1 MAKAISTFLHKGPFS
16 RRLRQCIADLAALGL
31 VGESIW
37 IDAEDPAT
45 GVLIGNADEGK
56 PFYGNLSQLLNKVG
70 GVPVHVVTLNV
81 LGQDQGAGTLVQE
94 HISSLQQEI
103 RNTGVSELQG
113 ADSANVIVAEVG
125 ARVGKQ
131 LPTIAGFRNLLLAPE
146 ESESPDIPASEI
158 FKADNNAPEEFALSV
173 ACKLAGLC
181 GLWKGANTIP
191 VAEQS
196 AGEGLRLV
204 RTYYRR
210 VDAQEIQAQ
219 LKEQIFDVA
228 QLPKVSTTP
237 AGQPLHV
244 TSLPNLAGMNPQIAQ
259 QIVLNHAE
267 KIEPKKK
274 EAESEATKQ
283 QKNRQVIK
291 NIGSLY
297 LRNLVR
303 WPAISLQNFAADV
316 KDKIDTEVQK
326 LLGPDSAVRTGSGVP
341 MPVNPPVGKE
351 TVTAASTFKPD
362 QYTDLWKEYVDTSLA
377 LADADLRGFNKEG
390 KQVPPYL
397 RAPNQA
403 LNTARTASEII
414 PGPSAAFTANDLP
427 AALRGRA
434 TELPLQPYDI
444 KGIRGFEEKLRT
456 SDFRG
461 AHEGVQR
468 FQAWKRK
475 NSQSLASRFGEQ
487 LVIKEDQL
495 WNRFAQE
502 RETYYAQLAEEGRT
516 TQTSNAPSMW
526 RWLGYVVF
534 WSGAIFALAWGI
546 GNWWTDATN
555 PMVPRWMFAQNLN
568 EAPAKVKAWMFGIWF
583 VLWLVCWLIQVWLET
598 RVMFATYNKR
608 VKIRTALEAA
618 AENMNAAESAYVQI
632 QHGYL
637 QFLSI
642 SKIYGSLLERPFGT
656 IASAKTK
663 SPVPMNQMP
672 ASVRI
677 TEAVSDKATIDKFV
691 DAVRKEYYRQGW
703 LEERVDAGLKRAFEM
718 VNASYGD
725 QGGDK
730 HSFLRFRGE
739 DSQELLDLLAKAMT
753 SPQFVEADR
762 TGEKW
767 DKVVQ
772 RIERNDNHS
781 RDELLSKQQMYRAGS
796 LAAAREMPAL
806 ANVKDAGS
814 FNGTFV
820 TSTGWAGGSAN
831 VIDASQTQ
839 HSISRQT
846 GDQVGVAELLVQF
859 GHPGDRSSFVFA
871 GDEAGAMLGNDA
883 PTPTQTTDPTAGNGG
898 LQLPGLD

>member
-37 IDAEDPAT
+37 IDAEDPTT

-56 PFYGNLSQLLNKVG
+56 PFYGSLSQLLNKVG

-81 LGQDQGAGTLVQE
+81 LGQDQGVGTLEQR
-94 HISSLQQEI
+94 HISDLQQQI

-131 LPTIAGFRNLLLAPE
+131 LPTVAGFRNLMLAPE

-158 FKADNNAPEEFALSV
+158 FKADNSAPEDFALSA

-181 GLWKGANTIP
+181 GLWKGATSIP
-191 VAEQS
+191 VADQA
-196 AGEGLRLV
+196 AGDGLRLV

-219 LKEQIFDVA
+219 LKDQIFNVA
-228 QLPKVSTTP
+228 QLPQVRTTP

-244 TSLPNLAGMNPQIAQ
+244 TTLPNLAGMNQQIAQ
-259 QIVLNHAE
+259 QILQNHRE
-267 KIEPKKK
+267 QIEAPRT
-274 EAESEATKQ
+274 EALREATEYK
-283 QKNRQVIK
+283 KATEVAK
-291 NIGSLY
+291 DVGKLY

-303 WPAISLQNFAADV
+303 WPVIALQNFTADV
-316 KDKIDTEVQK
+316 RDKVNSEAQK
-326 LLGPDSAVRTGSGVP
+326 LLGADSRVRVGGPET
-341 MPVNPPVGKE
+341 MPATPPVGKE
-351 TVTAASTFKPD
+351 TVQGASAFRR
-362 QYTDLWKEYVDTSLA
+362 DLYRPLWDEYIDTSLA
-377 LADADLRGFNKEG
+377 LADADLRSFNDDG

-397 RAPNQA
+397 KASNQA
-403 LNTARTASEII
+403 LNTARSAQDII
-414 PGPSAAFTANDLP
+414 PGPNAAFTANDLP
-427 AALRGRA
+427 AGLRGQA
-434 TELPLQPYDI
+434 SELPLQPYDI

-456 SDFRG
+456 SEFRG
-461 AHEGVQR
+461 AHDGVQR

-475 NSQSLASRFGEQ
+475 NSQSLASRVGEQ
-487 LVIKEDQL
+487 LVITEDQL
-495 WNRFAQE
+495 WND
-502 RETYYAQLAEEGRT
+502 YAQARDRYYELEGRESRIT
-516 TQTSNAPSMW
+516 NTSGGASWW

-546 GNWWTDATN
+546 GNWWPDAAN
-555 PMVPRWMFAQNLN
+555 PMVPRWLFAQNLN
-568 EAPAKVKAWMFGIWF
+568 EAPTKVKAWMFGLWF

-598 RVMFATYNKR
+598 LAIFRTVNAR
-608 VKIRTALEAA
+608 AQIRSEREAA
-618 AENMNAAESAYVQI
+618 KTNMDAAERAYVQI

-656 IASAKTK
+656 IASVKTK

-677 TEAVSDKATIDKFV
+677 TEAVPDSAAIERFV
-691 DAVRKEYYRQGW
+691 ASVREEYYRQGW

-725 QGGDK
+725 QGGDR
-730 HSFLRFRGE
+730 HSFLMSQGE

-753 SPQFVEADR
+753 SPEFVDADR

-767 DKVVQ
+767 EKVVQ
-772 RIERNDNHS
+772 RLERNDNGV
-781 RDELLSKQQMYRAGS
+781 RDALLSKQQMYRAGS

-806 ANVKDAGS
+806 ANVKDAGT

-820 TSTGWAGGSAN
+820 TSTGWAGGNAN
-831 VIDASQTQ
+831 VIDTSQTQ

-871 GDEAGAMLGNDA
+871 GDEADAMR
-883 PTPTQTTDPTAGNGG
+883 GNGTSAPSPSDG
-898 LQLPGLD
+898 LKLPGLD

>member
-37 IDAEDPAT
+37 IDAEDPTT

-56 PFYGNLSQLLNKVG
+56 PFYGSLSQLLNKVG

-81 LGQDQGAGTLVQE
+81 LGQDQGVGTLEQR
-94 HISSLQQEI
+94 HISDLQQQI

-125 ARVGKQ
+125 ARVSKQ
-131 LPTIAGFRNLLLAPE
+131 LPTIAGFRNLMLAPE

-158 FKADNNAPEEFALSV
+158 FKADNSAPEDFALSA

-181 GLWKGANTIP
+181 GLWKGASSIP
-191 VAEQS
+191 VADQA
-196 AGEGLRLV
+196 AGDGLRLV

-219 LKEQIFDVA
+219 LKDQIFNVA
-228 QLPKVSTTP
+228 QLPQVRTTP

-244 TSLPNLAGMNPQIAQ
+244 TTLPNLAGMNQQIAQ
-259 QIVLNHAE
+259 QILQNHRE
-267 KIEPKKK
+267 QIEAPRT
-274 EAESEATKQ
+274 EALREATEYK
-283 QKNRQVIK
+283 KATEVAK
-291 NIGSLY
+291 DVGKLY

-303 WPAISLQNFAADV
+303 WPVIALQNFTADV
-316 KDKIDTEVQK
+316 RDKVNSEAQK
-326 LLGPDSAVRTGSGVP
+326 LLGADSRVRVGGPET
-341 MPVNPPVGKE
+341 MPATPPVGKE
-351 TVTAASTFKPD
+351 TVQGASAFRR
-362 QYTDLWKEYVDTSLA
+362 DLYRPLWDEYIDTSLA
-377 LADADLRGFNKEG
+377 LADADLRSFNDDG

-397 RAPNQA
+397 KASNQA
-403 LNTARTASEII
+403 LNTARSAQDII

-427 AALRGRA
+427 AGLRGQA
-434 TELPLQPYDI
+434 SELPLQPYDI

-456 SDFRG
+456 SEFRG
-461 AHEGVQR
+461 AHDGVQR

-475 NSQSLASRFGEQ
+475 NSQSLASRVGEQ
-487 LVIKEDQL
+487 LVITEDQL
-495 WNRFAQE
+495 WNDYAVARD
-502 RETYYAQLAEEGRT
+502 RYYELEGRESRIT
-516 TQTSNAPSMW
+516 NTSGGASWW

-546 GNWWTDATN
+546 GNWWPDAAN
-555 PMVPRWMFAQNLN
+555 PMVPRWLFAQNLN
-568 EAPAKVKAWMFGIWF
+568 EAPTKVKVWMFGIWF

-598 RVMFATYNKR
+598 LAIFRTVNAR
-608 VKIRTALEAA
+608 AQIRSEREAA
-618 AENMNAAESAYVQI
+618 KTNMDAAERAYVQI

-656 IASAKTK
+656 IASVKTK

-677 TEAVSDKATIDKFV
+677 TEAVPDSAAIERFV
-691 DAVRKEYYRQGW
+691 ASVREEYYRQGW

-725 QGGDK
+725 QGGDR
-730 HSFLRFRGE
+730 HSFLMSQGE

-753 SPQFVEADR
+753 SPEFVDADR

-767 DKVVQ
+767 EKVVQ
-772 RIERNDNHS
+772 RLERNDNGV
-781 RDELLSKQQMYRAGS
+781 RDALLSKQQMYRAGS
-796 LAAAREMPAL
+796 LAATLQVDRYSQFRGRAVVAIPVEDAEAAARMDGVEVI
-806 ANVKDAGS
+806 NTKDAGE
-814 FNGTFV
+814 GYGV
-820 TSTGWAGGSAN
+820 GGVWA
-831 VIDASQTQ
+831 
-839 HSISRQT
+839 SISKKALEHYPSHGELIAALDAQPPLNPDRPRLGDAMRQ
-846 GDQVGVAELLVQF
+846 LNL
-859 GHPGDRSSFVFA
+859 
-871 GDEAGAMLGNDA
+871 
-883 PTPTQTTDPTAGNGG
+883 
-898 LQLPGLD
+898 